1 MNAKALKYILDIE
14 SILKEIDEIK
24 LRVGNNFITYQK
36 DFIIKRAVERDLEI
50 IGEAVKKLTEQD
62 STIELSSVKK
72 IIGLRN
78 MISHAYDSIE
88 DELIWA
94 ILQKDIPIL
103 RKEIEKLRGQ

>member
-1 MNAKALKYILDIE
+1 MNAKVLKYILDIE

-24 LRVGNNFITYQK
+24 LRVENNFIAYQK

-72 IIGLRN
+72 NYWTLK
-78 MISHAYDSIE
+78 YD
-88 DELIWA
+88 
-94 ILQKDIPIL
+94 
-103 RKEIEKLRGQ
+103 